1 MCLPFS
7 KNNPLIGIFREIA
20 MDYIQSHW
28 HRNLKKKRKKGFKND
43 FLSHVLQIRRLCHL
57 HFKYCK
63 YEWMKVTRLQLWLCK
78 IAILP
83 PRNLLS
89 WILKA
94 NFSKVSLYGTKYP
107 SQQWTLFSNMTVA
120 QGLVKV
126 KIQKAFSKIT
136 ENT

>member
-7 KNNPLIGIFREIA
+7 KKQPI
-20 MDYIQSHW
+20 DW
-28 HRNLKKKRKKGFKND
+28 HFFVKLLRITFKVIDIVIWKKGRFKND

-120 QGLVKV
+120 QGLLKV

>member
-1 MCLPFS
+1 MLAFFKKQP
-7 KNNPLIGIFREIA
+7 I
-20 MDYIQSHW
+20 DW
-28 HRNLKKKRKKGFKND
+28 HFFVKLLRITFKVIDIVRKKGRFKND
-43 FLSHVLQIRRLCHL
+43 FLSYVLQIRRLCHL

-120 QGLVKV
+120 QGLLKV